1 MSRPITV
8 AAAQL
13 GPNQETASREEIADR
28 LLALL
33 ERAVGERVQLV
44 VFPELALTTYFPK
57 LVRDRGEYDA
67 FYDSEL
73 PNAET
78 EQLFRRAREAGVAF
92 HLGYAER
99 SPEGTYFN
107 SSVYVDTDGEVVGK
121 YRKIHLPGRT
131 AQTTKSDRPVV
142 YEPLYFAHGDLGLR
156 AFRTKLAEVGLFLC
170 QDRRYPEVYRTLGL
184 AGAEI
189 AVTGYNTPVYPL
201 ALDHNELTLRAGAYE
216 NSMFVIAAAK
226 AGVEDGVPFIGGS
239 CVIDP
244 NGQVLARAHGSGDEL
259 VTARIDLDWIDEAR
273 ASWNFYGRRHPQ
285 EYESLTAPVH
295 APETKSVL

>member
-13 GPNQETASREEIADR
+13 GPNQETASRQEIADR

-33 ERAVGERVQLV
+33 DRAVAEGVQLLV
-44 VFPELALTTYFPK
+44 YPELALTTYFPK
-57 LVRDRGEYDA
+57 VVRDRGECDG
-67 FYDSEL
+67 FYDHKL
-73 PNAET
+73 PTAET
-78 EQLFRRAREAGVAF
+78 EELFGRARDAGVAF
-92 HLGYAER
+92 HVGYAER

-107 SSVYVDTDGEVVGK
+107 SSVYVDTDGAVAGK

-131 AQTTKSDRPVV
+131 AHATTSDRPVV

-156 AFRTKLAEVGLFLC
+156 SFSTKLADVGLFLC

-184 AGAEI
+184 AGAQI

-216 NSMFVIAAAK
+216 NSMFVVAAAK

-259 VTARIDLDWIDEAR
+259 VTARIDLDWIEEAR
-273 ASWNFYGRRHPQ
+273 ASWNFYGRRHPD
-285 EYESLTAPVH
+285 EYTALTAPVQ

>member
-1 MSRPITV
+1 MTRPITL

-13 GPNQETASREEIADR
+13 GANQETASRQEIADR

-33 ERAVGERVQLV
+33 DRAVGEGVQMLV
-44 VFPELALTTYFPK
+44 YPELALTTYFPK
-57 LVRDRGEYDA
+57 KVRDRSEYDG
-67 FYDSEL
+67 FYDSKL
-73 PNAET
+73 PTAET
-78 EQLFRRAREAGVAF
+78 EQLFQRARDAGVAF

-99 SPEGTYFN
+99 SSEGTYYN
-107 SSVYVDTDGEVVGK
+107 SSVYVDADGEIVGR

-131 AQTTKSDRPVV
+131 AQTTTSDRPVV

-156 AFRTKLAEVGLFLC
+156 SFQTKLADVGLFLC

-189 AVTGYNTPVYPL
+189 ALTGYNTPVYPL
-201 ALDHNELTLRAGAYE
+201 ALDHNELALRAGAYE
-216 NSMFVIAAAK
+216 NSMFVVAAAK

-259 VTARIDLDWIDEAR
+259 VTARIDLDWVEEAR
-273 ASWNFYGRRHPQ
+273 ASWNFYGRRHPH
-285 EYESLTAPVH
+285 EYTSLTAPVQ